1 MRLRMVSRSVIVALA
16 WLALLPAVARAQ
28 SAIAGVVKD
37 TSGAIMPG
45 VTVEASSPALIEQIR
60 AVATDEQGQY
70 KIVDLRPGIYSVTF
84 TLPGFATSKREGIDL
99 PSNFTA
105 QINGE
110 MKVGELSETLT
121 VTGGAPVVDVQS
133 ATSQQVMPQRLL
145 DSMPTG
151 GRSYQSVGAT
161 LVGVAPSSP
170 DVGGSQGM
178 QQSYL
183 NAHGSDPRDNAV
195 LVEGVRLNSM
205 EGNGANQ
212 NYFNEGMFA
221 EMAYQTGGVQ
231 VETSSGGIRLNLI
244 PKDGGNQFK
253 GDVFY
258 SATSSNLQANPAVEN
273 GDPRQRAANAMD
285 TMHDLNISVGGP
297 VKRDRLWFFASIRHW
312 GVNQTTANSF
322 YPATSTLNTFTPDT
336 TRQVLDD
343 NLIKSEMTRLTW
355 QVSAKN
361 KLSGYIDH
369 VSKWRGHEQSSGGG
383 VTGAL
388 WSEDS
393 FGVRTPKAYF
403 SGVIKWTGTWTSKVL
418 FEAGVGMNNKS
429 VLVRRTAGGA
439 AGDEPDSEGGH
450 RDRHLLGRSLGSLLS
465 PKAGPPQRDRGP
477 FLRDRFSRRQV
488 RDGTLARVEQDSA
501 VLREPERELHRALL
515 EYGPELGR
523 DLQHAERP
531 GEPRQP
537 RHRVVSPGHVHD
549 QPAHADARHP
559 LRVSQRFVPRTA
571 GPGKRPEAPPA
582 RGLCRAGFRRAWRPA
597 QLEELESADWRRL
610 RRVRRREDGGEGVVL
625 EVPGVLLDRFRAA
638 LQPDERGDRH
648 ADVDRREPEPDL

>member
-1 MRLRMVSRSVIVALA
+1 MRLRTFGASTIVALA
-16 WLALLPAVARAQ
+16 WLALVPAIAQAQ
-28 SAIAGVVKD
+28 SAIAGVVRD

-45 VTVEASSPALIEQIR
+45 VTVEASSPALIEQVR

-99 PSNFTA
+99 PANFTA

-110 MKVGELSETLT
+110 LKVGDLTETLT
-121 VTGGAPVVDVQS
+121 VSGDAPIVDVQS
-133 ATSQQVMPQRLL
+133 AVSQQVMPQRLL

-161 LVGVAPSSP
+161 LVGVVPSSP

-221 EMAYQTGGVQ
+221 EMAYQTGGIQ
-231 VETSSGGIRLNLI
+231 VETSGGGIRLNLI
-244 PKDGGNQFK
+244 PKDGGNALK
-253 GDVFY
+253 GDVFF
-258 SATSSNLQANPAVEN
+258 SATSHNFQADSTVPNA
-273 GDPRQRAANAMD
+273 DPRQRATNAMD
-285 TMHDLNISVGGP
+285 TMHDLNMSVGGP
-297 VKRDRLWFFASIRHW
+297 IKKDTLWFFASVRHW

-322 YPATSTLNTFTPDT
+322 YSASSTLNSFTPDT

-343 NLIKSEMTRLTW
+343 NLIQSQMTRLTW
-355 QVSAKN
+355 QVSPKN

-393 FGVRTPKAYF
+393 FGVRTPRAYY
-403 SGVIKWTGTWTSKVL
+403 SGVVKWTGTWTSKVL

-429 VLVRRTAGGA
+429 YSSGELQPGLLATNPIPKVDIASCHV
-439 AGDEPDSEGGH
+439 
-450 RDRHLLGRSLGSLLS
+450 LGRAVRSVLS
-465 PKAGPPQRDRGP
+465 EKTGPLQRDRGP
-477 FLRDRFSRRQV
+477 LLRHR
-488 RDGTLARVEQDSA
+488 LARREGGDGALARLEQDQP
-501 VLREPERELHRALL
+501 VVREPERELHRALL
-515 EYGPELGR
+515 QRQPELGR

-531 GEPRQP
+531 GEPREP
-537 RHRVVSPGHVHD
+537 RHRHLPPGHVHTESSD
-549 QPAHADARHP
+549 LHAGHP
-559 LRVSQRFVPRTA
+559 V
-571 GPGKRPEAPPA
+571 
-582 RGLCRAGFRRAWRPA
+582 
-597 QLEELESADWRRL
+597 
-610 RRVRRREDGGEGVVL
+610 
-625 EVPGVLLDRFRAA
+625 
-638 LQPDERGDRH
+638 
-648 ADVDRREPEPDL
+648 